1 MNTTLNVMHNTFP
14 VTAQLV
20 EQQLEHRVTEA
31 AAAASRHSDRYQA
44 VCGQLFIA
52 ASLAAPPGRPC
63 PDCIAALA
71 SKSRVTA
78 SMEPHR
84 TRRRRPGLLRRL
96 LRPRS
101 SATVRASLGHHGG
114 GR

>member
-1 MNTTLNVMHNTFP
+1 MNNTIP

-20 EQQLEHRVTEA
+20 EQQLEHRVTDA
-31 AAAASRHSDRYQA
+31 AVAASRQSDRYQA

-63 PDCIAALA
+63 PDCMAVLMTESRVAALA
-71 SKSRVTA
+71 A
-78 SMEPHR
+78 PHR
-84 TRRRRPGLLRRL
+84 SRGRRPGLLWRL
-96 LRPRS
+96 LRTRS
-101 SATVRASLGHHGG
+101 SATVRSSLGDYGG

>member
-1 MNTTLNVMHNTFP
+1 MNTTLNVMNNTFP

-31 AAAASRHSDRYQA
+31 AAAASRQSDRYQA

-63 PDCIAALA
+63 PDCVAALA
-71 SKSRVTA
+71 AESRMATP
-78 SMEPHR
+78 MGPPR
-84 TRRRRPGLLRRL
+84 TRGRRLGLLRRL
-96 LRPRS
+96 LRRKS
-101 SATVRASLGHHGG
+101 SATVRASLGDHGG
-114 GR
+114 DR